1 MSSDVGF
8 LQPDQI
14 AQWLYGGFAYPA
26 AYKAV
31 VAESYA
37 KQDQYAQIASH
48 LPVPTSADGRLTILE
63 AGPSNVSL
71 LKQAMRTAGF
81 PLTQSRLLGL
91 DPYTRMHPPDLDML
105 TGSVTAIPLRD
116 CSVDVVVMSSVL
128 HFVTNKAEA
137 IRECA
142 RVLKPCG
149 VLILSE
155 PDTEVTPQLSQKV
168 MRYEID
174 TIWRRAR
181 ASAPGWIGPMNALW
195 ALARRFVP
203 RARHIRSAV
212 RINRRIGTQQESSQD
227 FTESE
232 MSGQIR
238 AAGISLMAR
247 ERTYADVYFLW
258 IGRKQAMHRP

>member
-1 MSSDVGF
+1 MSKHDGF
-8 LQPDQI
+8 LQPDHI
-14 AQWLYGGFAYPA
+14 AEWLYRDFAYPA
-26 AYKAV
+26 AYRTV

-48 LPVPTSADGRLTILE
+48 LPVPSSGDRHLTILE
-63 AGPSNVSL
+63 PGPSNVSL
-71 LKQAMRTAGF
+71 LKQAMRNAGF

-91 DPYTRMHPPDLDML
+91 DPYPHMHPPDVEML

-116 CSVDVVVMSSVL
+116 CSVDVVVISSVL
-128 HFVTNKAEA
+128 YFVTNKAEA

-155 PDTEVTPQLSQKV
+155 PDTEVAAQLSEKV

-181 ASAPGWIGPMNALW
+181 ASAPAGPD
-195 ALARRFVP
+195 
-203 RARHIRSAV
+203 H
-212 RINRRIGTQQESSQD
+212 
-227 FTESE
+227 
-232 MSGQIR
+232 
-238 AAGISLMAR
+238 
-247 ERTYADVYFLW
+247 
-258 IGRKQAMHRP
+258 